1 MECTICYEEIEEH
14 ETYTKWS
21 CHHSFHKNCVQ
32 KWNNGCPNC
41 RCMKNI
47 HNDHLIGKNKT
58 NVLNISLM
66 KNINPLVGFEKMI
79 YLNKWNDKECITQ
92 NHNIICSN
100 GYGVVLICEH
110 CNTVQSF
117 NKMH

>member
-14 ETYTKWS
+14 ETYTKWT
-21 CHHSFHKNCVQ
+21 CDHSFHKNCVQ

-47 HNDHLIGKNKT
+47 HNDNVIGKNKE

-66 KNINPLVGFEKMI
+66 KNINPLVGDKKMI
-79 YLNKWNDKECITQ
+79 YLNKWNDRECINE
-92 NHNIICSN
+92 NHNFICSN
-100 GYGVVLICEH
+100 GYGVILICEH
-110 CNTVQSF
+110 CNTIQSF
-117 NKMH
+117 NTMH